1 MSAAAQP
8 LRSPLTWFGGKGLIA
23 HKIIPLLPPHECY
36 VEPFFGGGS
45 IFWRKGHV
53 PVETINDIDD
63 GVIHFYR
70 VLRDPAQFESFRR
83 LCELTPYARAEFEN
97 CRRLVAESA
106 DPVERA
112 WAWFVCVRQAFAGG
126 TGTGAR
132 SGWKYSVSRSWASAE
147 PESRRGPGQGRGGES
162 MDKAYWGYRTGN
174 VGNGAGKR
182 WLSCVEGLPTVHE
195 RLQGVQIE
203 HGDWT
208 RVMDA
213 YAKPDVCCYLDP
225 PYVMETRG
233 RYSKRYAY
241 ELADAVNEG
250 GTIWTVTPKQMEAD
264 VAAHH
269 ALVDY
274 VLDCPSMIVLSGYRY
289 PAVHD
294 RLEERGWQRIDL
306 DVALSSPR
314 QRVGVRRVESVWR
327 NPSAVAAWMQ
337 AQQQQPLFNESESE
351 EES

>member
-1 MSAAAQP
+1 MSVAEKP
-8 LRSPLTWFGGKGLIA
+8 LRSPLTWFGGKGVIA
-23 HKIIPLLPPHECY
+23 HKIIPLLPPHACY

-53 PVETINDIDD
+53 PVETINDLDN
-63 GVIHFYR
+63 GVIDFYR
-70 VLRDPAQFESFRR
+70 VLRDPAQFGEFQR
-83 LCELTPYARAEFEN
+83 LCALTPYARAEFED
-97 CRRLVAESA
+97 CRRLVAEST

-132 SGWKYSVSRSWASAE
+132 SGWKYSVSRQSGVEA
-147 PESRRGPGQGRGGES
+147 RGQEAMG
-162 MDKAYWGYRTGN
+162 KAYWGYRTGN
-174 VGNGAGKR
+174 VGNSAGNR
-182 WLSCVEGLPTVHE
+182 WLSTVDGLPEVHA

-208 RVMDA
+208 RVMEA

-250 GTIWTVTPKQMEAD
+250 GRIWTVTPKQMEAD

-274 VLDCPSMIVLSGYRY
+274 LLACPAMIVLSGYRFRR
-289 PAVHD
+289 VHD
-294 RLEERGWQRIDL
+294 RLEERGWQRVDL

-314 QRVGVRRVESVWR
+314 QRTGVRRVESIWR

-337 AQQQQPLFNESESE
+337 ARQQQPLFSNESEYSE
-351 EES
+351 

>member
-1 MSAAAQP
+1 VSAAAQP
-8 LRSPLTWFGGKGLIA
+8 LRSPLTWFGGKGVIA

-70 VLRDPAQFESFRR
+70 VLRDPVQFEAFRR
-83 LCELTPYARAEFEN
+83 LCELTPYARAEFED

-112 WAWFVCVRQAFAGG
+112 WAWFVTVRQAFAGG

-132 SGWKYSVSRSWASAE
+132 SGWKYSVSRPS
-147 PESRRGPGQGRGGES
+147 PTPLRGQDAMGTT
-162 MDKAYWGYRTGN
+162 YWGYRTGN
-174 VGNGAGKR
+174 VGNSAGQR
-182 WLSCVEGLPTVHE
+182 WLSTVDGLPAAHA
-195 RLQGVQIE
+195 RLQGVQVE
-203 HGDWT
+203 HAHWT
-208 RVMDA
+208 KVMDA

-241 ELADAVNEG
+241 ELADAVNDG
-250 GTIWTVTPKQMEAD
+250 GAIWTVTPKQMQAD

-274 VLDCPSMIVLSGYRY
+274 ILDCPAMIVLSGYRY

-314 QRVGVRRVESVWR
+314 QRTGVRRVESIWR
-327 NPSAVAAWMQ
+327 NPSAVAAWIE
-337 AQQQQPLFNESESE
+337 ARAQQPLFNESESE